1 MPRISTITNNSSYR
15 EVICVEL
22 TETLDNYTNTKST
35 KNTNTNTEANSR
47 GVLETYCQ
55 VDRAELTEAQLV
67 HHRTPTLCVGM

>member
-1 MPRISTITNNSSYR
+1 M
-15 EVICVEL
+15 EL
-22 TETLDNYTNTKST
+22 TETLENYANTNTTTNTK
-35 KNTNTNTEANSR
+35 TEANSR